1 MVRTKLNKML
11 DTLLIQGGMGVAVS
25 GWPLAR
31 IVSMCGQLGV
41 VSGTG
46 LDLVFCRR
54 AQIGEMEEDIL
65 RALAHFPFPEMG
77 WRVWREYHGKK
88 PERGFKLSPMPSHNP
103 SRRAIE
109 LIIVATFVEVWLAK
123 EGHDGLIGINFLEK
137 LQTPHLYAVLGALLA
152 GVDVI
157 IVGAGLPKQFPRML
171 EQLMAFEVAEYEL
184 EVGGGEYTMRFD
196 PASVMSK
203 EEFLKLRIEKPL
215 CLGIV
220 STFLAANILHK
231 KSSRPFDGFIIE
243 LPIAG
248 GHNAPPRDKV
258 NRVYDMTGKD
268 NPGIEDI
275 RNLGLPFW
283 LAGGFCSPEALQKAL
298 GLGARGVQIGTAFS
312 LCRESGLPR
321 EWKRRRIRRILAGKD
336 IVVTDHDASPT
347 GYPFKVV
354 QEPGTASEE
363 SVYKKRKRICDIGRL
378 RSAHLIDGKMVWRC
392 PSEPVKDYVRK
403 GGKIE
408 DTVGRKCICNT
419 LLAAAG
425 WAQTQKDGS
434 VEPAIYTSGDDTS
447 SVKRMPLDSDGDFGA
462 KDVVDLVLGGKS

>member
-1 MVRTKLNKML
+1 MTRTKLNRL
-11 DTLLIQGGMGVAVS
+11 LNTLLIQGGMGVAVS
-25 GWPLAR
+25 NYVLAR
-31 IVSMCGQLGV
+31 TVSVCGQLGV

-54 AQIGEMEEDIL
+54 AQVGEMEEEIL
-65 RALAHFPFPEMG
+65 RALAHFPFPDMG

-88 PERGFKLSPMPSHNP
+88 PERGFKLSPMPGHNP
-103 SRRAIE
+103 SKRAIE

-184 EVGGGEYTMRFD
+184 EVGGGEYTMHFD

-203 EEFLKLRIEKPL
+203 EEFLKLKVEKPL

-220 STFLAANILHK
+220 STFLPAYVLANKIKGH
-231 KSSRPFDGFIIE
+231 FDGFVVE

-248 GHNAPPRDKV
+248 GHNAPPRNKETR
-258 NRVYDMTGKD
+258 NYDMDGKD
-268 NPGIEDI
+268 NPGIEKI
-275 RNLGLPFW
+275 RDLGLPFW
-283 LAGGFCSPEALQKAL
+283 LAGGFCSPEALQEAL
-298 GLGARGVQIGTAFS
+298 ELGAKGVQIGTAFS
-312 LCRESGLPR
+312 LCRESGLPQV
-321 EWKRRRIRRILAGKD
+321 WKRQRIQRILAGKD
-336 IVVTDHDASPT
+336 VVVTDHDASPT

-354 QEPGTASEE
+354 QEPGTASEK

-403 GGKIE
+403 GGRVE

-434 VEPAIYTSGDDTS
+434 VEPAIFTSGDDTS
-447 SVKRMPLDSDGDFGA
+447 SVERMPLDCNGDFGA
-462 KDVVDLVLGGKS
+462 KDVVNLVLGTCS